1 MINLPMHWS
10 IFHFC
15 LFLGLILS
23 ASYFSV
29 KKSKKEYALI
39 HQVVFGVLLT
49 TVASEILW
57 QSEIVGISERFF
69 LYNVLFVYL
78 RITLMLTLI
87 YFLPFSCA
95 IQNKIILSVA
105 IFMIAGLVNSLW
117 IQPLE
122 TGIQSYTQ
130 MFGNGIILLFSLI
143 FFKDIIRQSRFKD
156 TNLLSLPYFWI
167 ATFILFSFGESF
179 IFYFFSTLFFPVQLN
194 NLGFV
199 QMFVQFFAGLMFLV
213 FGVAFYIPKVFKSK
227 SKI

>member
-1 MINLPMHWS
+1 MIHLPMHWS

-29 KKSKKEYALI
+29 KRSKQEYTLI
-39 HQVVFGVLLT
+39 HQVVFAVLLT
-49 TVASEILW
+49 TVVSEILW
-57 QSEIVGISERFF
+57 QTATAWVSEGFL
-69 LYNVLFVYL
+69 LYNLLFVYL
-78 RITLMLTLI
+78 RISMMLILI

-95 IQNKIILSVA
+95 IQNKILISLG
-105 IFMIAGLVNSLW
+105 IFLFAGVINSLGF
-117 IQPLE
+117 QPINA
-122 TGIQSYTQ
+122 GIQSYSQ
-130 MFGNGIILLFSLI
+130 MIGNGIIILFSLI

-156 TNLLSLPYFWI
+156 TNLISLPYFWI

-179 IFYFFSTLFFPVQLN
+179 IFYFFTTLFFPVQLN

-213 FGVAFYIPKVFKSK
+213 FGVAFYIPKVFKK
-227 SKI
+227 D